1 MSSCLGIYI
10 EDNIIKYAKVSEERD
25 IVKLETYGI
34 KFYEQLEETIEQIVN
49 ETLSYKIPISINTA
63 NEQYNYFEMFS
74 MLSEKDMQKA
84 IATEF
89 ELLCEEKGY
98 NKNVLDSRNVLIN
111 NIENKDRITAM
122 HIFLNKAEVAK
133 KIQQFQK
140 YNLKAITPL
149 PLAITNNI
157 EIGVKENAIIVNLE
171 NQSTVTTIINGQV
184 NRVDVLEHGMN
195 KILEEINKNENSY
208 AKVYDILK
216 NTTIYTLEGK
226 ELQEEN
232 SQYLEEIMPTLY
244 NIVSEVKKIV
254 SENFYHIDKMYI
266 SGTGALI
273 NNIDLYF
280 QESILDTKCEILKP
294 YFTKNI
300 SMTQINIKDYVEV
313 NSAIALALQGIGQ
326 GIKKINFKSEKPT
339 DIIKEILHKD
349 ISIKNLKN
357 TKTSAG
363 KTKFKWNFDLNLKGK
378 FDNIEK
384 SLLRTCSAL
393 LFVAIFYSIVSIVT
407 TNMITDKEEEA
418 DLVIADSN
426 KQIQEIESDTQIL
439 NNKVNEYNQLINNL
453 DNINAQIQEKNS
465 FRNSIPNLLINI
477 MSSIPKNVQILKI
490 QNTESKHITITAR
503 SLDYTS
509 LGLFIA
515 TLDAGETLLNVKSNS
530 SVKQDNM
537 ITITIEGDMP

>member
-25 IVKLETYGI
+25 IVKLETFGV
-34 KFYEQLEETIEQIVN
+34 KFYEQLEQAIEQIVN
-49 ETLSYKIPISINTA
+49 ETLSYKIPISINTT

-74 MLSEKDMQKA
+74 MLNEKDMQKA

-111 NIENKDRITAM
+111 NIENKDKTTAM
-122 HIFLNKAEVAK
+122 HISSNKTEITK
-133 KIQQFQK
+133 KVQQFQK
-140 YNLKAITPL
+140 YNLKMIAPL
-149 PLAITNNI
+149 PLTIANNI
-157 EIGVKENAIIVNLE
+157 EIGVKENAVIINLE
-171 NQSTVTTIINGQV
+171 GRVTVTTIVNGQV
-184 NRVDVLEHGMN
+184 NRVDVLENGMN
-195 KILEEINKNENSY
+195 KVLEAINQKENSY

-216 NTTIYTLEGK
+216 NTTIYTVEGK
-226 ELQEEN
+226 ELQEGNNE
-232 SQYLEEIMPTLY
+232 YLEDIMPTLY
-244 NIVSEVKKIV
+244 NIISEVKSII
-254 SENFYHIDKMYI
+254 SEHLFHIDKMYI
-266 SGTGALI
+266 SGTGAII

-280 QESILDTKCEILKP
+280 QESFLDTKCEILKP

-313 NSAIALALQGIGQ
+313 NSAIALALQGLGE
-326 GIKKINFKSEKPT
+326 GIKKINFKSIKTT
-339 DIIKEILHKD
+339 DRIKEILNKD
-349 ISIKNLKN
+349 IPIKGLKSE
-357 TKTSAG
+357 KGPRQKKS
-363 KTKFKWNFDLNLKGK
+363 FQFSLDLKGK
-378 FDNIEK
+378 LDNLEK
-384 SLLRTCSAL
+384 GLLRGCVAL
-393 LFVAIFYSIVSIVT
+393 VFTTIFYSVVSIVIA
-407 TNMITDKEEEA
+407 NMIQDKKKEA
-418 DLVIADSN
+418 NLVIADSN
-426 KQIQEIESDTQIL
+426 QQIQTIESDTQKL
-439 NNKVNEYNQLINNL
+439 NNKASEYTQLINNL
-453 DNINAQIQEKNS
+453 ENMNAQIQEKNS
-465 FRNSIPNLLINI
+465 FKNSIPNLLINI

-530 SVKQDNM
+530 SVKLDNM

>member
-384 SLLRTCSAL
+384 SLLRTCSTL

>member
-280 QESILDTKCEILKP
+280 QESFLDTKCEILKP

-537 ITITIEGDMP
+537 ISITIEGDMP

>member
-1 MSSCLGIYI
+1 
-10 EDNIIKYAKVSEERD
+10 
-25 IVKLETYGI
+25 
-34 KFYEQLEETIEQIVN
+34 
-49 ETLSYKIPISINTA
+49 
-63 NEQYNYFEMFS
+63 
-74 MLSEKDMQKA
+74 MQR
-84 IATEF
+84 
-89 ELLCEEKGY
+89 Y
-98 NKNVLDSRNVLIN
+98 
-111 NIENKDRITAM
+111 
-122 HIFLNKAEVAK
+122 
-133 KIQQFQK
+133 
-140 YNLKAITPL
+140 
-149 PLAITNNI
+149 
-157 EIGVKENAIIVNLE
+157 
-171 NQSTVTTIINGQV
+171 TT
-184 NRVDVLEHGMN
+184 
-195 KILEEINKNENSY
+195 
-208 AKVYDILK
+208 ILK

-439 NNKVNEYNQLINNL
+439 NQ
-453 DNINAQIQEKNS
+453 
-465 FRNSIPNLLINI
+465 
-477 MSSIPKNVQILKI
+477 
-490 QNTESKHITITAR
+490 
-503 SLDYTS
+503 
-509 LGLFIA
+509 
-515 TLDAGETLLNVKSNS
+515 
-530 SVKQDNM
+530 
-537 ITITIEGDMP
+537 

>member
-1 MSSCLGIYI
+1 
-10 EDNIIKYAKVSEERD
+10 
-25 IVKLETYGI
+25 
-34 KFYEQLEETIEQIVN
+34 
-49 ETLSYKIPISINTA
+49 
-63 NEQYNYFEMFS
+63 MFS

>member
-280 QESILDTKCEILKP
+280 QESFLDTKCEILKP

>member
-1 MSSCLGIYI
+1 
-10 EDNIIKYAKVSEERD
+10 
-25 IVKLETYGI
+25 
-34 KFYEQLEETIEQIVN
+34 
-49 ETLSYKIPISINTA
+49 
-63 NEQYNYFEMFS
+63 
-74 MLSEKDMQKA
+74 
-84 IATEF
+84 
-89 ELLCEEKGY
+89 
-98 NKNVLDSRNVLIN
+98 
-111 NIENKDRITAM
+111 
-122 HIFLNKAEVAK
+122 
-133 KIQQFQK
+133 
-140 YNLKAITPL
+140 
-149 PLAITNNI
+149 
-157 EIGVKENAIIVNLE
+157 
-171 NQSTVTTIINGQV
+171 
-184 NRVDVLEHGMN
+184 MN

>member
-537 ITITIEGDMP
+537 ITITI